1 MSLVNTTLKNTL
13 YLYRFTMQ
21 DNLSAAANAVQV
33 GAAPIPGS
41 ASRCTLSG
49 AAANSFILDRILSG
63 EAADELIFMINDSA
77 NTINV
82 FPAVGENQNGA
93 ANAGL
98 AIAAGR
104 SAIFVR
110 IPNDQGGPDWRSAV
124 IT

>member
-13 YLYRFTMQ
+13 HMYRFVMN
-21 DNLSAAANAVQV
+21 DNLAAAGNAVQT
-33 GAAPIPGS
+33 AATPVPGS

-98 AIAAGR
+98 AIAAGK

-110 IPNDQGGPDWRSAV
+110 ISNDQGGPDWRSAV
-124 IT
+124 LT